1 MLISVFSLAA
11 MLALVAGAS
20 AQDTVR
26 IQRDIDALS
35 SPPLAEEIRSLG
47 ENSPNAYVL
56 FMQDYLKNIGS
67 YAGPL
72 NGQLTTPTIRAI
84 VGLCREAGF
93 AESCIR
99 GPLLPES
106 IAAVS
111 QVVAAALT
119 PAVAEVVEEPP
130 AEMEME
136 AEAEAE
142 LEEVVAEVV
151 APGESAESAELA
163 EPAEPPALPEGWRI
177 NDNGN
182 RGSLGVSTELV
193 SAGPAEAVFH
203 FRGTATQRGYINIDL
218 APVQPAGPGTW
229 VTSVEGSSVHAP
241 DTAGIVLLR
250 TARLSDDAYLG
261 ELFDGVR
268 LEAAA
273 QRLTGSGVAD
283 SEVTRLIP
291 LVQLWVEAGEVIDA
305 TVTLRNPKFGKQ

>member
-1 MLISVFSLAA
+1 M
-11 MLALVAGAS
+11 
-20 AQDTVR
+20 
-26 IQRDIDALS
+26 
-35 SPPLAEEIRSLG
+35 
-47 ENSPNAYVL
+47 
-56 FMQDYLKNIGS
+56 
-67 YAGPL
+67 
-72 NGQLTTPTIRAI
+72 
-84 VGLCREAGF
+84 
-93 AESCIR
+93 
-99 GPLLPES
+99 
-106 IAAVS
+106 
-111 QVVAAALT
+111 VAAALT

-151 APGESAESAELA
+151 APA
-163 EPAEPPALPEGWRI
+163 EPAEPPILPEGWRI
-177 NDNGN
+177 NDNGS

-291 LVQLWVEAGEVIDA
+291 LVQLWVEADEVIDA

>member
-111 QVVAAALT
+111 KVVATALM
-119 PAVAEVVEEPP
+119 PDAAEVVAEQP
-130 AEMEME
+130 AEAEME
-136 AEAEAE
+136 AEVEAE
-142 LEEVVAEVV
+142 LEEVVAKVV
-151 APGESAESAELA
+151 APA
-163 EPAEPPALPEGWRI
+163 EPAEPPILPEGWRI
-177 NDNGN
+177 NDNGS

-203 FRGTATQRGYINIDL
+203 FSGTATQRGYINIDL

-241 DTAGIVLLR
+241 DTTGIVLLR

-268 LEAAA
+268 LGAAV

-283 SEVTRLIP
+283 AEVTRLIP

-305 TVTLRNPKFGKQ
+305 TVTLRNPSFGPQ

>member
-1 MLISVFSLAA
+1 MLRSVFSLAA

-20 AQDTVR
+20 AQDTGR

-151 APGESAESAELA
+151 APA
-163 EPAEPPALPEGWRI
+163 EPAEPPILPEGWRI
-177 NDNGN
+177 NDNGS

-291 LVQLWVEAGEVIDA
+291 LVQLWVEADEVIDA